1 MKRIYTILLTVSA
14 LFFFACQQEEKLGEA
29 ATGYLRLS
37 INEDIS
43 TNSRGDVPADY
54 DPEKIGVQILNA
66 QGGVQETLEP
76 WEIGTEKPIE
86 LPVGTYTLKASSAG
100 WDGQAAGLDCPY
112 YTGSKQVTITA
123 NAELNETITCTL
135 ANVKVTAMVY
145 PELAKKVKSVTVKV
159 YNESNTYSQ
168 ILTKE
173 TEVSAYFPVVDA
185 LYADIT
191 IVNQADEENTLEKQ
205 QLGDREGKVNA
216 RDHYIL
222 NIKPQDSGSSQIS
235 VTVDPETHEYSYT
248 FGMSTKPTESATFSA
263 GAWDRLAYLQAT
275 DIVAGTGVSMEGI
288 KFQYREKAKETVQTD
303 EEDDASW
310 TDVATTQEEDKY
322 TAMLT
327 GLKASTEYEY
337 RLVNGEKIAIGK
349 MQSFTTEETNKQDTL
364 YNRGFEDWC
373 TVKAGL
379 IGTVDTAYPNASPSI
394 SYWDTSNKGAN
405 SLSTED
411 PTSSVTSPIVEGKH
425 AAKLVSKNVANVF
438 AAASLYTGSFGE
450 VDFSSFGAKINFG
463 HSFTSRPIALHGYY
477 QYTPVNVNKVGDLPE
492 NATVSSGNPDQC
504 AIYIALAKKTYEINN
519 KDSNTFI
526 DFENDNNIIA
536 YGTIEGDNVDF
547 GEKTTSGYTEFTIPL
562 QYKESQFGET
572 PTHLIIVCSAS
583 KYGDYMTGGVGS
595 TLYVDE
601 FSLVY
606 EGTPAIWKNK

>member
-1 MKRIYTILLTVSA
+1 MKRIYTIFALIAST

-76 WEIGTEKPIE
+76 WEIGTKKSIE
-86 LPVGTYTLKASSAG
+86 LPVGTYTIKASSAG

-123 NAELNETITCTL
+123 NKELNETITCTL

-145 PELAKKVKSVTVKV
+145 PELKEKVNSVTIKV
-159 YNESNTYSQ
+159 YSESSPVYSQ
-168 ILTKE
+168 NLTGE
-173 TEVSAYFPVVDA
+173 SGIAAYFPVVDA

-191 IVNQADEENTLEKQ
+191 IVNKANETNTLEKQ

-222 NIKPQDSGSSQIS
+222 NIKPQDTGSSQIS
-235 VTVDPETHEYSYT
+235 VTVDPTTHEYSYI
-248 FGMSTKPTESATFSA
+248 FGMSTKPTESATFTA

-337 RLVNGEKIAIGK
+337 RLVNSENVSIGK
-349 MQSFTTEETNKQDTL
+349 EQSFITEAADTPTALTN
-364 YNRGFEDWC
+364 GSFEEWC
-373 TVKAGL
+373 EDGDKIV
-379 IGTVDTAYPNASPSI
+379 YPGNNTSSL
-394 SYWDTSNKGAN
+394 YWDTSNKGAN
-405 SLSTED
+405 TASWLTGVTN
-411 PTSSVTSPIVEGKH
+411 PTSSVTSPIVSGTY
-425 AAKLVSKNVANVF
+425 AAQLKSASVMGFF
-438 AAASLYTGSFGE
+438 AAASLYTGKFGE
-450 VDFSSFGAKINFG
+450 VDVPNATLNFG
-463 HSFTSRPIALHGYY
+463 QPFTSRPITLHGYY
-477 QYTPVNVNKVGDLPE
+477 QYTPEKVQGSTLPDD
-492 NATVSSGNPDQC
+492 ATVSIDGPDQC
-504 AIYIALAKKTYEINN
+504 AIYIALAKKSYEINN
-519 KDSNTFI
+519 GDPNTFI
-526 DFENDNNIIA
+526 NFEEDNNIIA
-536 YGTIEGDNVDF
+536 YGTIEGDYVKF
-547 GEKTTSGYTEFTIPL
+547 GEKATESGYTEFTIPL
-562 QYKESQFGET
+562 QYKESQFGEK
-572 PTHLIIVCSAS
+572 PTHIIIVCSAS

-606 EGTPAIWKNK
+606 EGTPTVWKNK

>member
-1 MKRIYTILLTVSA
+1 MMKYIYTTLLIASS
-14 LFFFACQQEEKLGEA
+14 LFFFACQQEKNLGEA

-66 QGGVQETLEP
+66 QGDMQKTLEP

-86 LPVGTYTLKASSAG
+86 LPVGTYTIKASSAG
-100 WDGQAAGLDCPY
+100 WDGQAAGLNCPY

-145 PELAKKVKSVTVKV
+145 PELAEKVNSVKIKV
-159 YNESNTYSQ
+159 YSESSPVYSQ
-168 ILTKE
+168 NLTGE
-173 TEVSAYFPVVDA
+173 SGIAAYFPVVNA

-191 IVNQADEENTLEKQ
+191 IVNKANETNTLEKQ

-222 NIKPQDSGSSQIS
+222 NIKPQDTGSSQIS
-235 VTVDPETHEYSYT
+235 VTVDPTTHEYSYI
-248 FGMSTKPTESATFSA
+248 FGMSTKPTESATLTA

-288 KFQYREKAKETVQTD
+288 KFQYREKAEETAQTD
-303 EEDDASW
+303 EEDEASW
-310 TDVATTQEEDKY
+310 TDVATTQEEENKY
-322 TAMLT
+322 TAMLI

-349 MQSFTTEETNKQDTL
+349 MQSFITEETNKQDTL

-373 TVKAGL
+373 DVGKNAF
-379 IGTVDTAYPNASPSI
+379 PNI
-394 SYWDTSNKGAN
+394 SANMKFWDTSNTGAN
-405 SLSTED
+405 TISAKN
-411 PTSSVTSPIVEGKH
+411 PTNKTTNPIVAGTY
-425 AAKLVSKNVANVF
+425 AAKLESMSVLTFF

-450 VDFSSFGAKINFG
+450 VQIPNAILNFG
-463 HSFTSRPIALHGYY
+463 QPFTSRPIALHGYY
-477 QYTPVNVNKVGDLPE
+477 QYTPVNVNKVGNNLPDD
-492 NATVSSGNPDQC
+492 ATVSEGNPDQC
-504 AIYIALAKKTYEINN
+504 AIYIALAKKSYEINN
-519 KDSNTFI
+519 GDTESFI
-526 DFENDNNIIA
+526 KFESDDNIIA

-547 GEKTTSGYTEFTIPL
+547 GEKTTESGYTEFTIPL
-562 QYKESQFGET
+562 QYKESQFGEK
-572 PTHLIIVCSAS
+572 PTHIIIVCSAS